1 MRARLLVLAAAL
13 LLPLGLLT
21 MASQPAQAAS
31 GISVN
36 LAEIKQSNAA
46 MTSKYSYLSSHR
58 TWTAWKPRIAPVSN
72 EISDVQQAIG
82 SGQAAQTV
90 ASARSAFVT
99 YARAHRY
106 AKALSVLR
114 KLIAAVNRMIDSHDR
129 ADWCATHWC

>member
-1 MRARLLVLAAAL
+1 MRARLLVLVAAL

-31 GISVN
+31 GIRVN

-46 MTSKYSYLSSHR
+46 LTSKYSYLSSHR
-58 TWTAWKPRIAPVSN
+58 TWKAWKPRIAPVSN
-72 EISDVQQAIG
+72 EMSTIQQAIG

-90 ASARSAFVT
+90 ERARSAFVS

-106 AKALSVLR
+106 AKALSALR
-114 KLIAAVNRMIDSHDR
+114 NLIKAVNRMIDSHDR
-129 ADWCATHWC
+129 ANWCATHLC